1 MTTRHRRCQKSIG
14 QRGSLPGPGIIQESR
29 AALSRY
35 TPRRRE
41 ATGDMII
48 VCYAD
53 RILVGFERQSAGLA
67 GFFTLIQVRTRP
79 ER

>member
-1 MTTRHRRCQKSIG
+1 
-14 QRGSLPGPGIIQESR
+14 
-29 AALSRY
+29 
-35 TPRRRE
+35 
-41 ATGDMII
+41 MII